1 MEIKSI
7 VDSFAPDDKMDKD
20 NLKSIVNDWHKF
32 MFIVFYVRNMLMGQN
47 NHYEGWFLAMIVQQH
62 LQWHKKIGLWSNKH
76 RERDIFPCIYPK

>member
-20 NLKSIVNDWHKF
+20 NLKSIANDWHKF

-47 NHYEGWFLAMIVQQH
+47 NHYEG
-62 LQWHKKIGLWSNKH
+62 
-76 RERDIFPCIYPK
+76 